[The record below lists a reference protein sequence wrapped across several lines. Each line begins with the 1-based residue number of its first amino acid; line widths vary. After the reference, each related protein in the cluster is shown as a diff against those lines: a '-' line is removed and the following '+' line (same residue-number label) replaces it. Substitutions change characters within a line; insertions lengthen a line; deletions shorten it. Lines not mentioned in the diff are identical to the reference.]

1 MVGAEEKPHLFVHF
15 LGGAI
20 TCQTQVLK
28 LSLDV
33 NGLEI
38 TLAMFDIF
46 SLGKDFLSYNWCL
59 FRHNSL
65 FLELL
70 SDKRC

>member
-15 LGGAI
+15 LSGAI

-33 NGLEI
+33 DGLKI
-38 TLAMFDIF
+38 TLTVFDIF
-46 SLGKDFLSYNWCL
+46 SLGKDFLSDYWCL

-65 FLELL
+65 FLKLL